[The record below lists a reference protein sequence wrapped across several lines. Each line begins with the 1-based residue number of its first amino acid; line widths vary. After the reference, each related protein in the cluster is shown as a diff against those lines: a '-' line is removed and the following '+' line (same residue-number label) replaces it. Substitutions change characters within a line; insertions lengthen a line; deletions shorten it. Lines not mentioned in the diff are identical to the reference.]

1 MGLFIITGLLIIF
14 GILFWAL
21 DKKYGEDWMFS
32 VKLTCFGAGC
42 IMLFILLFVMGTN
55 RGAETITGMEEDYTT
70 YVLALEGCDTINEY
84 MAIADEINA
93 YNDTV
98 NQHREMRKNGMTNWL
113 YSPKIAEMPLIV
125 VPDFKLQE
133 AE

>member
-1 MGLFIITGLLIIF
+1 MGLFIIAGLLIIF
-14 GILFWAL
+14 GILIWVL
-21 DKKYGEDWMFS
+21 DEKYGEDWMFS
-32 VKLTCFGAGC
+32 TKLISTVVGGA
-42 IMLFILLFVMGTN
+42 MVFVLLLMMGTN
-55 RGAETITGMEEDYTT
+55 RATEAIVDMEEDYAMCM
-70 YVLALEGCDTINEY
+70 LALEGCDTLNEY

-98 NQHREMRKNGMTNWL
+98 NQHREMRQNGMTNWL
-113 YSPKIAEMPLIV
+113 FSPKIAEMPLIV

>member
-1 MGLFIITGLLIIF
+1 MGLFIIAGVLIVL

-21 DKKYGEDWMFS
+21 NERYLEGWTQATTLICS
-32 VKLTCFGAGC
+32 IVGC
-42 IMLFILLFVMGTN
+42 AMLFALLLVMTTN
-55 RGAETITGMEEDYTT
+55 RAEQNIIDMKEDYAMYT
-70 YVLALEGCDTINEY
+70 LALEGCDTMNEY
-84 MAIADEINA
+84 MAIADKINA

-98 NQHREMRKNGMTNWL
+98 EQHRKMRKNKMTNWL
-113 YSPKIAEMPLIV
+113 FSPKIAEMPLIV

>member
-1 MGLFIITGLLIIF
+1 MGLFIIAGLLIVF

-21 DKKYGEDWMFS
+21 HKRYVESWTQAATLICS
-32 VKLTCFGAGC
+32 IAGC
-42 IMLFILLFVMGTN
+42 TMLFVLLLAMADN
-55 RGAETITGMEEDYTT
+55 RPEQNIIDMKEDYAMYT
-70 YVLALEGCDTINEY
+70 LALEGCDTVNEY
-84 MAIADEINA
+84 MTIADKINA

-98 NQHREMRKNGMTNWL
+98 KQHREMRNSKMTNWL
-113 YSPKIAEMPLIV
+113 FSPKIAEMPLIV

>member
-1 MGLFIITGLLIIF
+1 MGLFIIAGLLIIF
-14 GILFWAL
+14 GILIWAL
-21 DKKYGEDWMFS
+21 DEKYGEDWMFTA
-32 VKLTCFGAGC
+32 KLISIVAGC
-42 IMLFILLFVMGTN
+42 GMLFVLLLMMSTN
-55 RGAETITGMEEDYTT
+55 RGSEAIVDMEEDYTMCI
-70 YVLALEGCDTINEY
+70 LALEGCDTINEY

-98 NQHREMRKNGMTNWL
+98 NQHRKMRKNGMTNWL

-125 VPDFKLQE
+125 IPDFKLQE

>member
-1 MGLFIITGLLIIF
+1 MGLFIIAGLLIIF
-14 GILFWAL
+14 GILFWMF
-21 DKKYGEDWMFS
+21 DKKYGEDWIFP

-42 IMLFILLFVMGTN
+42 IMLFILLLMMGTN
-55 RGAETITGMEEDYTT
+55 RGAEAITGMEEDYTT

-84 MAIADEINA
+84 MAIADEVNA

>member
-1 MGLFIITGLLIIF
+1 MGLFIIAGALIVL

-21 DKKYGEDWMFS
+21 NERYLEDWMQAATLICLI
-32 VKLTCFGAGC
+32 VGC
-42 IMLFILLFVMGTN
+42 VMLFAFLLVIGIN
-55 RGAETITGMEEDYTT
+55 RAESNIIDMKEDYDM
-70 YVLALEGCDTINEY
+70 YVLALESCDTINEY
-84 MAIADEINA
+84 MAIADKIND

-98 NQHREMRKNGMTNWL
+98 EQHRKMRKNEMTNWL
-113 YSPKIAEMPLIV
+113 FSPKIAEMPLIV

>member
-1 MGLFIITGLLIIF
+1 MGLFIIAGLLIVF

-21 DKKYGEDWMFS
+21 NKRYVESWTQAATLICS
-32 VKLTCFGAGC
+32 IAGC
-42 IMLFILLFVMGTN
+42 TMLFVLLLAMADN
-55 RGAETITGMEEDYTT
+55 RAEQNIIDMKEDYAMYT
-70 YVLALEGCDTINEY
+70 LALEGCDTVNEY
-84 MAIADEINA
+84 MAIADKINA

-98 NQHREMRKNGMTNWL
+98 EQHRKMRKNKMTNWL
-113 YSPKIAEMPLIV
+113 FSPKIAEMPLIV

>member
-1 MGLFIITGLLIIF
+1 MGLFIIAGVLIVL

-21 DKKYGEDWMFS
+21 NERYLEGWTQATTLICS
-32 VKLTCFGAGC
+32 IVGC
-42 IMLFILLFVMGTN
+42 AMLFVLLVVMTTN
-55 RGAETITGMEEDYTT
+55 RAEQNIIDMKEDYAMYT
-70 YVLALEGCDTINEY
+70 LALEGCDTMNEY
-84 MAIADEINA
+84 MAIADKINA

-98 NQHREMRKNGMTNWL
+98 EQHRKMRKNKMTNWL
-113 YSPKIAEMPLIV
+113 FSPKIAEMPLIV